1 MLGTRLDY
9 FILRSMAHRRN
20 LASEQQL
27 DDAFKQ
33 VSKAT
38 FQAQMPKFRKL
49 IERFDG
55 HLPLDP
61 KLRYLDLGCGT
72 GELTMAFAKLGAGG
86 VAGMTTGAITGVD
99 ILPRSIER
107 ARKLASEVG
116 VAEQVN
122 FICQDVHTWFP
133 AAEERYDVVL
143 SFDAL
148 EHIDQPRQFLHKMA
162 DLVTP
167 GGIAVLA
174 FGPLFHSPFGDHM
187 WDFFRVQIPWRG
199 ILFPEQTLL
208 RVRREYFRPTD
219 PARRYRD
226 IAGGLNQMRYA
237 DFLRS
242 VHATGWEFD
251 FLAVNTFLKRWP
263 ALRTLSDWLMRIPGL
278 QDYFVHNVYAVL
290 RRPTPSPSPV
300 NAMNEGAK
308 P

>member
-9 FILRSMAHRRN
+9 YILRSIAHRQN
-20 LASEQQL
+20 MASERQL

-61 KLRYLDLGCGT
+61 KLRYLDIGCGT

-86 VAGMTTGAITGVD
+86 ITGVD

-122 FICQDVHTWFP
+122 FICQDVHAWFP

-148 EHIDQPRQFLHKMA
+148 EHIEQPEQFLRKMA

-237 DFLRS
+237 DFLHS
-242 VHATGWEFD
+242 VRAAGWEFD

-263 ALRTLSDWLMRIPGL
+263 LLRALSDGLMRIPVL
-278 QDYFVHNVYAVL
+278 QDYFAHNVYAVL
-290 RRPTPSPSPV
+290 RRPVALPSQTTAQP
-300 NAMNEGAK
+300 
-308 P
+308 